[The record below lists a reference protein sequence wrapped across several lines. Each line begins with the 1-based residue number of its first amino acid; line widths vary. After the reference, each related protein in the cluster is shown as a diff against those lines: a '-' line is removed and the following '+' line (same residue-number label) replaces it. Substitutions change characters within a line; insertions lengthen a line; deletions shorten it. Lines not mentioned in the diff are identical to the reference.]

1 MFAGFF
7 KGRWCRCGIPQPCRK
22 PTDHQRPVQ
31 NRHSAG
37 QGAGDDHHC
46 LRGFR
51 RRGLGTGPAWSGHLL
66 AEPTDLIGTGQGV
79 AGDDYI
85 PAVSKIRAI
94 DENIGIMIASGIT
107 TAEDV
112 YNVVRLGADG
122 TGGTSGILS
131 APDPVIRIREMA
143 EAILQAEKDRKTEG
157 EA

>member
-1 MFAGFF
+1 D
-7 KGRWCRCGIPQPCRK
+7 
-22 PTDHQRPVQ
+22 T
-31 NRHSAG
+31 
-37 QGAGDDHHC
+37 
-46 LRGFR
+46 
-51 RRGLGTGPAWSGHLL
+51 
-66 AEPTDLIGTGQGV
+66 
-79 AGDDYI
+79 
-85 PAVSKIRAI
+85 VSKIRAI

-131 APDPVIRIREMA
+131 APDPVKRIREMV